1 MSSEVSPEF
10 ALAVACCKW
19 PPSPERDEEVL
30 LEATRMLDWEA
41 FDSLVERHQITSL
54 VHDSL
59 LRAGVALPQAVEKRL
74 AARSAKCAVIALAMT
89 RESVRLQGACDA
101 IALPSLILKGAATGV
116 LAFGDPCLKE
126 SSDIDLLTTQER
138 LAEARALLNALGYEL
153 CYPAPLTEGEFL
165 RFSRYASE
173 ATFLHRDSRIA
184 IDLHWGLDLNRRLL
198 TGFTA
203 ESPSQVIS
211 VAGGSLKTF
220 SDDLLFP
227 YLCTHGTKHAWCRLK
242 WIAELAAF
250 ISSKD
255 EATIERLYH
264 LAVRADAKRAAGASL
279 LLCKRLFGM
288 TIPSSIE
295 RDLRKNA
302 PVRRLEA
309 AALHY
314 LGAPIVPGAP
324 GAGPP
329 WRLLF
334 SLFYLAPGAAYVVEQ
349 LRTLWVH
356 PTERARLGVWFH
368 VLRAPAWAL
377 RQFSSILGPLNARVA
392 K

>member
-1 MSSEVSPEF
+1 
-10 ALAVACCKW
+10 
-19 PPSPERDEEVL
+19 
-30 LEATRMLDWEA
+30 
-41 FDSLVERHQITSL
+41 
-54 VHDSL
+54 
-59 LRAGVALPQAVEKRL
+59 
-74 AARSAKCAVIALAMT
+74 
-89 RESVRLQGACDA
+89 
-101 IALPSLILKGAATGV
+101 
-116 LAFGDPCLKE
+116 
-126 SSDIDLLTTQER
+126 
-138 LAEARALLNALGYEL
+138 
-153 CYPAPLTEGEFL
+153 
-165 RFSRYASE
+165 
-173 ATFLHRDSRIA
+173 
-184 IDLHWGLDLNRRLL
+184 
-198 TGFTA
+198 
-203 ESPSQVIS
+203 VIS
-211 VAGGSLKTF
+211 VAGGSLKTL
-220 SDDLLFP
+220 SDDLIFP

-302 PVRRLEA
+302 PIRRLEA